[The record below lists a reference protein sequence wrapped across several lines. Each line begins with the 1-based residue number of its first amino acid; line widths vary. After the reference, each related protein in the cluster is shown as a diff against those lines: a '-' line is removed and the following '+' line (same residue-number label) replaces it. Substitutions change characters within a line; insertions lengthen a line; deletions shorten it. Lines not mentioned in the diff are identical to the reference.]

1 MNTKR
6 AYPAELELST
16 VDGAADARPR
26 PHRITWP
33 ELVRDLKTPV
43 PRAQKDGPAFIPAV
57 FREARRVDQC
67 VQLVSALV
75 LDLDGKERPVT
86 REQLSNLLDGYT
98 YAAHTTFSSCP
109 EHPRWRVVLPYSQP
123 ATLAEHAAAYE
134 FMQQKFGRALD
145 PACKNPSHIF
155 YGPSCPTDMA
165 GHFQSFDCEGEALD
179 PSNLQL
185 RAPEPEPQPEA
196 RGLSSVTVA
205 DLRVSGEV
213 RLIILA
219 GRPKGQRNEAL
230 WRAIRAM
237 LRAGHSD
244 DEIRAILLNRAYSLS
259 EKPRERGVAWLD
271 GEIRRAK
278 SKPIQDDDDD
288 NDAGASIR
296 AHSVPPDDKLPCTDI
311 GNAQR
316 LVKAAS
322 GRVRHCV
329 ELKRWLWWSGTRWDW
344 DTDGEIER
352 LAKRTATSI
361 LMEAAFEKDKSRLN
375 ELWRWAKES
384 QSVHRVRAMIELAKT
399 ERGIPVHAKEL
410 DADPMLLGTLNGV
423 IDLRTGQLRT
433 ANPEDYVTKFANVI
447 FDSEATCPKWVRFI
461 SEVFGA
467 DQSLIDYLQRV
478 VGYTLTGLTSEQ
490 CMFVLHGHGANG
502 KTVFTETLR
511 HLIGDYAR
519 TIAAQVLMARKQD
532 NGGATPDLVRLRGAR
547 LVLAAESEE
556 GSVLAAGLIKSAT
569 GEETISARELY
580 GNPMEFRPS
589 FKLVLATNHKP
600 IIKDDGHGMWR
611 RMQLV
616 PFAVTFPKERQNPT
630 LKSELIEELP
640 GILNWAIAGCLA
652 WQSQGL
658 NPPKVVKAATE
669 GYRSEMDLVEGWLA
683 DCCVQEA
690 NASTPFSQLYDSYEA
705 WHHENGGF
713 KLSRKML
720 ASKLDERGFQVAR
733 DGRGQRCRRGLR
745 LERPTFQ
752 HF

>member
-1 MNTKR
+1 MSPKR
-6 AYPAELELST
+6 AFPAELEIST
-16 VDGAADARPR
+16 VECAADARPE
-26 PHRITWP
+26 PYRISWR
-33 ELVRDLKTPV
+33 ELVRELKTPV
-43 PRAQKDGPAFIPAV
+43 RRALKDGPAFIPAT
-57 FREARRVDQC
+57 FRKQHRVDEC
-67 VQLVSALV
+67 VEGVSALV
-75 LDLDGKERPVT
+75 LDLDGKEGPVT
-86 REQLSNLLDGYT
+86 REQLSSLLDGYT

-109 EHPRWRVVLPYSQP
+109 EHPRWRVWLPYAQP

-155 YGPSCPTDMA
+155 YGPSCPTDMV
-165 GHFQSFDCEGEALD
+165 GHFQAFDCEGEALD
-179 PSNLQL
+179 PSDLQ
-185 RAPEPEPQPEA
+185 RGAPQPEP
-196 RGLSSVTVA
+196 RGFSSITVA

-244 DEIRAILLNRAYSLS
+244 DEIRSILLNRAYNLS
-259 EKPRERGVAWLD
+259 VKPRERGVSWLD

-288 NDAGASIR
+288 TDAGASIR
-296 AHSVPPDDKLPCTDI
+296 AHSVPTDDKLPCTDI

-322 GRVRHCV
+322 GRLRHCV
-329 ELKRWLWWSGTRWDW
+329 ELKRWLWWSGKRWNW

-361 LMEAAFEKDKSRLN
+361 LVEAAFEKDKSRLN

-410 DADPMLLGTLNGV
+410 DADAMVLGTLNGV
-423 IDLRTGQLRT
+423 IDLRTGQLRA

-447 FDSEATCPKWVRFI
+447 FNSDAKCPKWVRFI
-461 SEVFGA
+461 NEVFGA
-467 DQSLIDYLQRV
+467 DQSLIEYVQRV
-478 VGYTLTGLTSEQ
+478 VGYMLTGLTREQ

-502 KTVFTETLR
+502 KTVFTETLK
-511 HLIGDYAR
+511 HLLGDYAKM
-519 TIAAQVLMARKQD
+519 IPAQVLMARKQD
-532 NGGATPDLVRLRGAR
+532 NGGATPELVRLRGAR
-547 LVLAAESEE
+547 LVLASESEE
-556 GSVLAAGLIKSAT
+556 GSLLAAALVKSAT

-580 GNPMEFRPS
+580 GNPMEFMPS

-600 IIKDDGHGMWR
+600 IIKDDGYGMWR
-611 RMQLV
+611 RLQLV

-630 LKSELIEELP
+630 LRLELIEELP
-640 GILNWAIAGCLA
+640 GILNWAIAGCLT
-652 WQSQGL
+652 WQSERL
-658 NPPKVVKAATE
+658 NPPTAVKAATE

-683 DCCVQEA
+683 DCCVQES

-720 ASKLDERGFQVAR
+720 ASKLDERGFQAAR
-733 DGRGQRCRRGLR
+733 DGKGQKCRRGLR

-752 HF
+752 RF